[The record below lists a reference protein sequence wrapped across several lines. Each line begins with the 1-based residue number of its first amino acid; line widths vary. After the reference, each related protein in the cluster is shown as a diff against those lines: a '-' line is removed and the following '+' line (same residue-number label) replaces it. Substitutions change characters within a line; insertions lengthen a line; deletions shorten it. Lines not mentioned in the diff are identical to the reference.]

1 MANEQEQLRD
11 AIERDIHTMLEAGGS
26 WIAVLDDGREV
37 GFRPAGKFAVLLEN
51 RDGEEV
57 VYSFRVRVESVPTD

>member
-11 AIERDIHTMLEAGGS
+11 AIEQEIHSMLEAGGS
-26 WIAVLDDGREV
+26 WVAVLEDGREV
-37 GFRPAGKFAVLLEN
+37 GFRPAGEFAVLLEN

-57 VYSFRVRVESVPTD
+57 VYRFRVRVENAT